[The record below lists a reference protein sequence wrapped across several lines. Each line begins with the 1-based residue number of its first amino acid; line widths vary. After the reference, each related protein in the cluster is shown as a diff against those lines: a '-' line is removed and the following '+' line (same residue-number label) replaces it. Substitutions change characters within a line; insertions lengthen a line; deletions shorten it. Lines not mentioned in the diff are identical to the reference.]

1 MDSNVLVLNQDYQPL
16 SICSVQRSVKL
27 LFLEKAELLHDDPER
42 KIRTVNDE
50 FIYPSVIRL
59 RYYINIPYTRIV
71 LSRRNVMKRDRHICQ
86 YCGIK
91 SDLTLDHVFP
101 KSRGG
106 GDSWENLVTAC
117 NRCNVR
123 KGNRTPEEANMPLRR
138 KPFRPIHITFFR
150 DILGGV
156 QENWKPYL
164 YM

>member
-27 LFLEKAELLHDDPER
+27 LFLEKAELLHDHPER

-117 NRCNVR
+117 NKCNVR
-123 KGNRTPEEANMPLRR
+123 KGNRTPEEAGMPLRR